1 MFYNKIMKNKF
12 KTFLFLILIIFAL
25 PNLSLAAIN
34 FTDGFWSTDFD
45 DALIGD
51 TLDRWSYQGL
61 QVMNTYMCGSN
72 YSGIYDTN
80 TDAKGGL
87 GKIFRMY
94 MEGNVRNS
102 MSSSLYVNLPTPQK
116 EFWLRFYYR
125 IPNGQTIGGILEHK
139 IIYAFTDSSV
149 AANVNWPNSTDGME
163 LQMRNTMGG
172 AGFESSPG
180 GWNTVYG
187 SGQSANGT
195 WHYFE
200 FHFDLGISGNNN
212 GVFEMWIDGTRRAYN
227 TGLDFFDG
235 GTASPTG
242 WESVTLPYNHNLWML
257 DGCIGHDVDEIAT
270 ALPSY
275 TGFTKDS
282 NDRNMIGGL
291 PSDLISPSA
300 PSGLSVL

>member
-51 TLDRWSYQGL
+51 TLDGWSYQGL

-102 MSSSLYVNLPTPQK
+102 MSSSL
-116 EFWLRFYYR
+116 
-125 IPNGQTIGGILEHK
+125 
-139 IIYAFTDSSV
+139 FTV
-149 AANVNWPNSTDGME
+149 
-163 LQMRNTMGG
+163 
-172 AGFESSPG
+172 
-180 GWNTVYG
+180 
-187 SGQSANGT
+187 
-195 WHYFE
+195 
-200 FHFDLGISGNNN
+200 
-212 GVFEMWIDGTRRAYN
+212 
-227 TGLDFFDG
+227 
-235 GTASPTG
+235 
-242 WESVTLPYNHNLWML
+242 
-257 DGCIGHDVDEIAT
+257 
-270 ALPSY
+270 
-275 TGFTKDS
+275 
-282 NDRNMIGGL
+282 
-291 PSDLISPSA
+291 
-300 PSGLSVL
+300 